1 MNITAA
7 LSRGPKTPFALETV
21 TMAPLQ
27 NDEVRVRLVAAG
39 MCHTDLVTKAGLPAE
54 PAAVFGH
61 EGAGIVEAVGTG
73 ISGVD
78 VGDKVLLTFRSCGKC
93 HACAQGKP
101 GYCDSFVALNSSGR
115 RADGSVTLTQDG
127 EPLRGSYFGQSSFAT
142 HAIASQ
148 DNVVVVDPDTD
159 LAAVAPFACGFMT
172 GAGAV
177 VNVLAPDPDA
187 RVIVYGA
194 GGVGM
199 AAVMAAAA
207 LGVRT
212 IVAVDLSEERREA
225 ALAVG
230 ATAVVD
236 GRSDDLVKLLV
247 EATGGGATHAVDST
261 AVPSVISSAVAA
273 LAPQGTL
280 VLLGLGAPEVTFNV
294 MDLITSGKTV
304 RGCIEG
310 DSDPRVLIPQLVRW
324 HAEGKFPLEKVI
336 RHYAFADINTA
347 MADSVSGSAIKP
359 ILVFDEP
366 SAR

>member
-27 NDEVRVRLVAAG
+27 DDEVRVRLVAAG
-39 MCHTDLVTKAGLPAE
+39 MCHTDLMTKAALPAE

-61 EGAGIVEAVGTG
+61 EGAGIVEAVGAG
-73 ISGVD
+73 ISGVSI
-78 VGDKVLLTFRSCGKC
+78 GDKVLLTFRSCGRC
-93 HACAQGKP
+93 HACAQGRP
-101 GYCDSFVALNSSGR
+101 GYCDAFVALNSSGL

-148 DNVVVVDPDTD
+148 DNVVAVGPDTD
-159 LAAVAPFACGFMT
+159 LVAAAPFACGFMT

-177 VNVLAPDPDA
+177 VNVLAPDPEA

-230 ATAVVD
+230 ATDVVD
-236 GRSDDLVKLLV
+236 GRSDDLVKLLA
-247 EATGGGATHAVDST
+247 EATGGGATHAVDTT
-261 AVPSVISSAVAA
+261 AVPSVISSAAAA

-310 DSDPRVLIPQLVRW
+310 DADPRVLIPQLVRW
-324 HAEGKFPLEKVI
+324 HAEGKFPLDKIV
-336 RHYAFADINTA
+336 RQYAFADINTA

-359 ILVFDEP
+359 VLVFDEP